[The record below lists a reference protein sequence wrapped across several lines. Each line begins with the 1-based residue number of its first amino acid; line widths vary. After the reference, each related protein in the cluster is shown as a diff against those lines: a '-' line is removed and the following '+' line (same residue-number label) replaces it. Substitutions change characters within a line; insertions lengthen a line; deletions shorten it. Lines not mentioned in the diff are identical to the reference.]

1 MIHRAIYG
9 SLERFLGILIE
20 HYAGAFPLWLAPVQ
34 VRVLTIGEQ
43 HAEAAGKIITKLRA
57 QGLRVE
63 EDFRFEKI
71 GYKIREAEMQKIPFI
86 FVLGDKE
93 LESGQVAVRKRG
105 KQDLGTKSI
114 EEILTLI
121 QSELAETTGA

>member
-1 MIHRAIYG
+1 
-9 SLERFLGILIE
+9 
-20 HYAGAFPLWLAPVQ
+20 
-34 VRVLTIGEQ
+34 
-43 HAEAAGKIITKLRA
+43 
-57 QGLRVE
+57 
-63 EDFRFEKI
+63 
-71 GYKIREAEMQKIPFI
+71 MQKIPFI